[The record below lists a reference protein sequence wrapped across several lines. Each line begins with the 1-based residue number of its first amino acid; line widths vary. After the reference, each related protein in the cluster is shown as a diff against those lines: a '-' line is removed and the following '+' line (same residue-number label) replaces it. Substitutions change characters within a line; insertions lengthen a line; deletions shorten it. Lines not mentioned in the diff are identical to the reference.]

1 MVGQILPMRRRP
13 QFIISTG
20 RQASH
25 SLSGFQTQNV
35 TGQGGA
41 VGIQTHHM
49 KQKSELP
56 LILGGHSFIAQLGS
70 DPLASEEEQLKIVE
84 GCLEHGIRWF
94 DTTYRPERVALGRV
108 LAALGRRD
116 DATVLAWNF
125 FTDFLPGESVGDA
138 ACYRPE
144 SIEIILEEL
153 GTTYVDCLVMVP
165 AKDPEENQRQKELLI
180 DWQTK
185 GYVRALGLWISD
197 LRQIEEQQ
205 GWDSFRFAIRPFNV
219 ATKKAAPIFAS
230 CKRQGWEMLA
240 TSPFVRG
247 WELERLV
254 AKALSRGLGDV
265 ENLKQM
271 LADLMLRFS
280 LFQPDVD
287 RVIVAMRKAQWVS
300 CNAASVAK
308 GPLTS
313 EELCRLEDL
322 RGPRAKKRS
331 FWQRLHR
338 WL

>member
-125 FTDFLPGESVGDA
+125 FTDFLPGELVGDA

-144 SIEIILEEL
+144 LIEIILEEL

-205 GWDSFRFAIRPFNV
+205 GWDFVPICNPTLQCRDEEGGPNFRILQAPGVGNARHVTICSWVGAGTAGCESVISRAWRCREPETDAGRSDV
-219 ATKKAAPIFAS
+219 AV
-230 CKRQGWEMLA
+230 
-240 TSPFVRG
+240 FVVSARRRSG
-247 WELERLV
+247 HSRYEKGAMGEL
-254 AKALSRGLGDV
+254 
-265 ENLKQM
+265 
-271 LADLMLRFS
+271 
-280 LFQPDVD
+280 
-287 RVIVAMRKAQWVS
+287 
-300 CNAASVAK
+300 
-308 GPLTS
+308 
-313 EELCRLEDL
+313 
-322 RGPRAKKRS
+322 
-331 FWQRLHR
+331 
-338 WL
+338 